1 MKRILSIDGGGI
13 RGIIPAVVLAEI
25 ENRTGKP
32 VSQLFDL
39 VAGTS
44 TGGILALGLCKSD
57 GSGNPQFSAEKLME
71 LYTERGGEIFSR
83 SFWHGV
89 SSVAGL
95 LEEVYPAEPLET
107 VLKDYFG
114 TDLLKNALKPVLIS
128 SYDIEHRQP
137 FFFKSWREDV
147 NTVEMRLVARA
158 TSAAPTY
165 FEPLKLALDTG
176 EATLIDGGV
185 FVNNP
190 ATSAYVEAKKL
201 YPQENDFLLL
211 SLGTGAHTRPIHY
224 EEAKD
229 WGKAAW
235 ALPILSVVFDGVAGA
250 VDYQMKQL
258 LGDSYFRFQQE
269 LMTASD
275 DMDNA
280 SKSNMLALR
289 FEARQMIGA
298 KTAELDRLCSLLA
311 PEAPAYRR

>member
-137 FFFKSWREDV
+137 FFFKSWREDE

-185 FVNNP
+185 FGYFRLCGSKEAVP
-190 ATSAYVEAKKL
+190 ARKRLSA
-201 YPQENDFLLL
+201 
-211 SLGTGAHTRPIHY
+211 I
-224 EEAKD
+224 
-229 WGKAAW
+229 
-235 ALPILSVVFDGVAGA
+235 VAGDRRA
-250 VDYQMKQL
+250 YAAYSLRRGERLGKSGLGASDSQRRLRRGCRSGGLPDEAAFGRQL
-258 LGDSYFRFQQE
+258 LQVPAGIDDGERRYGQCFQVE
-269 LMTASD
+269 Y
-275 DMDNA
+275 
-280 SKSNMLALR
+280 
-289 FEARQMIGA
+289 ARAAI
-298 KTAELDRLCSLLA
+298 
-311 PEAPAYRR
+311 